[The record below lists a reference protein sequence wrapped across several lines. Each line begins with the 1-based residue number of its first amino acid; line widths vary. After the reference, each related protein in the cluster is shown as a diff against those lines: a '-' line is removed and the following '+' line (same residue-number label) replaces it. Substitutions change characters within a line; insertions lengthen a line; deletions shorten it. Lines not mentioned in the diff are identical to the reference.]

1 LARPRPLA
9 SATELDAAVAASA
22 QHPVFVFKHSLVCP
36 VSTRAD
42 LQFGDFVQ
50 ACADGNAEFHR
61 IEIQNA
67 RPVSNEV
74 ASRTG
79 VRHESPQVLLFVDGE
94 VVWHASHG
102 SITKAALDAALAKAA
117 SD

>member
-1 LARPRPLA
+1 MPRPQPLSTA
-9 SATELDAAVAASA
+9 DELDSALDASK
-22 QHPVFVFKHSLVCP
+22 QRPVFVFKHSLICP

-42 LQFGDFVQ
+42 MEFGEFVRGRT
-50 ACADGNAEFHR
+50 DGAAEFHR

-67 RPVSNEV
+67 RPVSDEV
-74 ASRTG
+74 ATRTG

-102 SITKAALDAALAKAA
+102 GITTATLGVALDEATAG
-117 SD
+117 